1 MAGRLAA
8 GRKASLQKT
17 PSLREATHH
26 ITTLG
31 GFPAR
36 EADGS
41 PVSKPSGRASQGS
54 PASSGVEHM
63 RWLMGYELC
72 GLIPARQEISDQDP
86 LRTNE
91 NY

>member
-8 GRKASLQKT
+8 GRKAALQKT
-17 PSLREATHH
+17 PSLREAIHH
-26 ITTLG
+26 ITTLED
-31 GFPAR
+31 FPAR
-36 EADGS
+36 EAATR